1 VGVAAK
7 LAVSRRADGPAA
19 STATVC
25 AALLQG
31 QELLG
36 TEGLVVCL
44 RCSLNEVLE
53 VGSQEEITQVNE
65 LAVLLILNVDNTPP
79 VLSTADL
86 LTVDDDVLLR
96 SHNGERDEA
105 LFRSA
110 IHNSSNLVRETNLDL
125 PIKSTLLLVKLLVVI
140 GEHLEVV
147 EGEFLLD
154 ALLELLTLLY
164 CQGIGLGNDG
174 HNIDDVRELLQHNNV
189 NRLQRV
195 SGGLDEEQA
204 AVDTG
209 ILDITFALRCE
220 FLPQVRGVLILD
232 VLDDGVP
239 AAVIVDQITIAGGID
254 NVESQTDAILLDD
267 VGNGLDLGG
276 LADRLIGLQS
286 TLGVDQVRSK
296 DGVDQSRLSKTSL
309 AYVSDRR

>member
-1 VGVAAK
+1 
-7 LAVSRRADGPAA
+7 
-19 STATVC
+19 
-25 AALLQG
+25 
-31 QELLG
+31 
-36 TEGLVVCL
+36 
-44 RCSLNEVLE
+44 
-53 VGSQEEITQVNE
+53 
-65 LAVLLILNVDNTPP
+65 
-79 VLSTADL
+79 
-86 LTVDDDVLLR
+86 
-96 SHNGERDEA
+96 
-105 LFRSA
+105 
-110 IHNSSNLVRETNLDL
+110 
-125 PIKSTLLLVKLLVVI
+125 
-140 GEHLEVV
+140 
-147 EGEFLLD
+147 
-154 ALLELLTLLY
+154 
-164 CQGIGLGNDG
+164 
-174 HNIDDVRELLQHNNV
+174 
-189 NRLQRV
+189 V

-309 AYVSDRR
+309 ANTDDIELETTLQELALDLRRDAVETDMAVGVDGGLLWEGRHREGQGEIGETVLCSESED